1 MGRHHRPDDDTD
13 PVHRAQL
20 VVTMR
25 PTPAAPPAPVIEP
38 LGPPAHL
45 GWRGRRTARRQQAET
60 QALAA
65 RIARAQR
72 LLRQVSA
79 PPDAL
84 PSFPAPRPAADAAP
98 PWRSELPSPRESS
111 GG

>member
-1 MGRHHRPDDDTD
+1 MGRHHRPDDTD
-13 PVHRAQL
+13 PLARAQL
-20 VVTMR
+20 VMTMR
-25 PTPAAPPAPVIEP
+25 PTPVVAPAPVIEP

-45 GWRGRRTARRQQAET
+45 GWRGRRTARREQAEA

-72 LLRQVSA
+72 RLRQVST
-79 PPDAL
+79 PPAAL
-84 PSFPAPRPAADAAP
+84 PSIPTPRPAGDAAP
-98 PWRSELPSPRESS
+98 PWRSEFPSPRESP